1 MQQSIRRGLVALVA
15 LALCSGSVALAGSHD
30 ETKAAPGMP
39 QMSPEMQA
47 EMEAWMKLGTPGKE
61 HEQLAAQAGTWKAK
75 GKSYMGPEPTPFE
88 ATSKREVKLGGRV
101 LTEHFS
107 GDMMGMPFEGHGM
120 LGYDNARQKWW
131 TTWND
136 SMSTGVMLAYG
147 GWDEGTKAIVF
158 DGEMIDPAGKPL
170 KLRLVSRPVSAT
182 EQQFEYWEER
192 GGKMTKTMEMTL
204 VKQ

>member
-1 MQQSIRRGLVALVA
+1 MMQRIRRGLAGLVA
-15 LALCSGSVALAGSHD
+15 LALCGGSVALAAAHD
-30 ETKAAPGMP
+30 ETKAPPGMP

-61 HEQLAAQAGTWKAK
+61 HQQLAAQAGTWKAK
-75 GKSYMGPEPTPFE
+75 GKSYMGPEPTLFE
-88 ATSKREVKLGGRV
+88 ATSERELKLGGRV

-120 LGYDNARQKWW
+120 LGYDNARKKWW

-136 SMSTGVMLAYG
+136 SMSTAVMLAYG
-147 GWDEGTKAIVF
+147 GWDEGAKAMVF
-158 DGEMIDPAGKPL
+158 DSELIDPAGKPL
-170 KLRLVSRPVSAT
+170 KVRLVSRPVSAG

-192 GGKMTKTMEMTL
+192 GGKLTKTMEMTL